1 MENTNLIRCTT
12 CKHLNATE
20 QYVSITGVVFK
31 TCLAC
36 RDRGTRYRQ
45 MKKKVPQSE
54 PVPKPDDKKEQER
67 KRNKIIDT
75 LLENNNKI
83 LELLRL

>member
-1 MENTNLIRCTT
+1 
-12 CKHLNATE
+12 
-20 QYVSITGVVFK
+20 
-31 TCLAC
+31 
-36 RDRGTRYRQ
+36 